1 MSDNGA
7 YAQPPQRMKQSLQLK
22 LRQQLTLTPQL
33 QQSIRLLQLS
43 TLELD
48 QEIGQML
55 QENPMLERVDEGYAA
70 PEAPAEGHAAEEPQ
84 TAVNGDEV
92 YEEMAWGE
100 RSYASAAGEDEGERE
115 FQQADTASTGLRQHL
130 LNQLSLTAMPERDRR
145 LVRLLIESLDEDGYL
160 SLGLDEVAQMLP
172 RDWDVD
178 PLELQAALK
187 LLQSFDPVGV
197 GARDLGE
204 CLWLQLNALPKDT
217 PHLKAA
223 KTVVR
228 QHLDLLAE
236 REYGKLKKILDMP
249 NDRDFT
255 AMRQLIISLDPRPG
269 ARYAP
274 ADAHYVV
281 PDVIVRKVKGMW
293 VVSLNPDVMPKLR
306 INQMYADI
314 LRQHREEAASLS
326 SQLQEAR
333 WLIKNVQQRFETI
346 LRVAQAIVDRQRHFL
361 EYGEVAMRPLT
372 LREIGEALDL
382 HESTISRV
390 TTQKYMMTP
399 RGIYEFKY
407 FFGSSIATDAG
418 GAASSTAIKA
428 LIKQFIEAENRADPL
443 SDNTISLM
451 LKQQGFVVAR
461 RTVAKYREAMNIP
474 PATQRKSV

>member
-1 MSDNGA
+1 
-7 YAQPPQRMKQSLQLK
+7 MKQSLQLK
-22 LRQQLTLTPQL
+22 LHQQLTLTPQL

-55 QENPMLERVDEGYAA
+55 QDNPLLERLDEGY
-70 PEAPAEGHAAEEPQ
+70 PAESGQHAEPSQ
-84 TAVNGDEV
+84 DSAASVNGDEI
-92 YEEMAWGE
+92 YDEMAWGE
-100 RSYASAAGEDEGERE
+100 RRYGSASSEDDEDRE
-115 FQQADTASTGLRQHL
+115 FQQADEAGMGLRQHL
-130 LNQLSLTAMPERDRR
+130 LDQLSLTAMSERDRR
-145 LVRLLIESLDEDGYL
+145 LVALLIESLDEDGYL
-160 SLGLDEVAQMLP
+160 AVSLDELATMLP
-172 RDWDVD
+172 AE
-178 PLELQAALK
+178 LEVEREELEVALK

-197 GARDLGE
+197 GARNLSE
-204 CLWLQLNALPKDT
+204 CLLLQLNALPPDT
-217 PHLKAA
+217 PFRDAA

-228 QHLDLLAE
+228 EHLDLLAE
-236 REYGKLKKILDMP
+236 REYGKLKRILDMP
-249 NDRDFT
+249 QERDFI
-255 AMRQLIISLDPRPG
+255 AVRQLITSLDPRPG
-269 ARYAP
+269 ALYAP
-274 ADAHYVV
+274 VDARYVV
-281 PDVIVRKVKGMW
+281 PDVMVKKVKGMW

-314 LRQHREEAASLS
+314 LRHHREEGGTLT

-361 EYGEVAMRPLT
+361 EYGEIAMRPLT

-407 FFGSSIATDAG
+407 FFGSSLATDAG

-428 LIKQFIEAENRADPL
+428 LIRQFIEAEDRSRPL
-443 SDNTISLM
+443 SDNTISDM
-451 LKQQGFVVAR
+451 LKEQGFVVAR
-461 RTVAKYREAMNIP
+461 RTVAKYREMMNIS
-474 PATQRKSV
+474 PANQRKSV